1 MKKTIIILAALVC
14 SLVLQAA
21 SYGILVNGKTYYA
34 GTKNQNPGDPSFEE
48 YMVLGLSLT
57 KDDYCQLYNRVSG
70 DSWVV
75 ALDSYSTSDISKSD
89 GKYIIGKTGCYDFYI
104 KLKWEA
110 DQLYVGGNATC
121 KDLQGEDLSAPT
133 PTCPE
138 SYGLLIDGQY
148 HAGTL
153 NEKQTEWKEYML
165 RNVQLN
171 KNQTIQLY
179 DTCNKAAW
187 VMDKFAPT
195 SYEFPIQD
203 GKYIVPEDGTYDFYL
218 KFIYEADEVYIA
230 KHGTYTTAVRDQCT
244 DVLMQAFYNESY
256 QVNNPTYGTDK
267 YGDTKWAT
275 LLTQADS
282 IGKWFDL
289 VWLPPSANGDGMGY
303 HPKNYS
309 NQNSNWGT
317 RAELEALIAALH
329 NAGSKVVA
337 DIVIN
342 HCTGYSS
349 WCDFPE
355 FDFGEYGKFQPDA
368 SYICKN
374 DEVNLNPDAGEC
386 YGAATGPYDDGDNW
400 DGARDWAHDAPK
412 VQAMFKAYLKWMRNV
427 MKYDGFRYDKGDGF
441 NNWHHDNYNKA
452 AGPYIAFMESYNGD
466 DKIIEGI
473 EGANRNL
480 MALDFQ
486 TRWALA
492 RTIPAWHY
500 NECKGSGLLGRGY
513 SRYAVTFIDSHDW
526 FLRPDNENEF
536 GGRGNSMNIKD
547 RLMQA
552 NAFILSMPGLPCI
565 FYPHWN
571 KYSADLK
578 PMIYAR
584 KLAGVHTESAVYD
597 EEAEEG
603 GYKCTVQGKYGW
615 LRLQLGNK
623 TNHSSCGDNAYQ
635 LIAKGDGYAIWVYR
649 EAPIETSISEQQTA
663 TVTRPE
669 KFVKDGR
676 LFIRCGEQVYDI
688 FGNIIK

>member
-1 MKKTIIILAALVC
+1 MA
-14 SLVLQAA
+14 LQAA
-21 SYGILVNGKTYYA
+21 SYGILVNGKTYFA
-34 GTKNQNPGDPSFEE
+34 GTPAGEYEGFQQYLAHVQVKSGDQ
-48 YMVLGLSLT
+48 
-57 KDDYCQLYNRVSG
+57 CQLYDAENKAAWAV
-70 DSWVV
+70 DIN
-75 ALDSYSTSDISKSD
+75 SYSVKGFTRD
-89 GKYIIGKTGCYDFYI
+89 GNKYNVSVDGCFDFYI

-110 DQLYVGGNATC
+110 DELYIGNGSNCGT
-121 KDLQGEDLSAPT
+121 GED
-133 PTCPE
+133 
-138 SYGLLIDGQY
+138 I
-148 HAGTL
+148 
-153 NEKQTEWKEYML
+153 N
-165 RNVQLN
+165 N
-171 KNQTIQLY
+171 I
-179 DTCNKAAW
+179 
-187 VMDKFAPT
+187 
-195 SYEFPIQD
+195 
-203 GKYIVPEDGTYDFYL
+203 YIGAVPP
-218 KFIYEADEVYIA
+218 
-230 KHGTYTTAVRDQCT
+230 RCT

-256 QVNNPTYGTDK
+256 QQNKAEYGTDK
-267 YGDTKWAT
+267 YGDTKWTT
-275 LLTQADS
+275 LLAQADS
-282 IGKWFDL
+282 IGKWIDL

-309 NQNSNWGT
+309 DQNSNWGT

-329 NAGSKVVA
+329 KAGAKVVA

-342 HCTGYSS
+342 HCTGYTS

-368 SYICKN
+368 SYICKD
-374 DEVNLNPDAGEC
+374 DEVNKNPAAGEC
-386 YGAATGPYDDGDNW
+386 YGAATGPNDDGDNW

-412 VQAMFKAYLKWMRNV
+412 VQEMFKAYLRWMREV

-452 AGPYIAFMESYNGD
+452 AKPYIAFMESYNGD
-466 DKIIEGI
+466 DKIIDGI
-473 EGANRNL
+473 KGANYNL

-486 TRWALA
+486 TRWALS

-513 SRYAVTFIDSHDW
+513 SKYAVTFIDSHDW
-526 FLRPDNENEF
+526 FLRSDNENEF

-623 TNHSSCGDNAYQ
+623 TNHSSCGDNAYK

-649 EAPIETSISEQQTA
+649 EAPIGTDNEIIENPTPKVESTKFIEDGKLLI
-663 TVTRPE
+663 RRGE
-669 KFVKDGR
+669 K
-676 LFIRCGEQVYDI
+676 VYDL
-688 FGNIIK
+688 FGNVIK

>member
-1 MKKTIIILAALVC
+1 MALH
-14 SLVLQAA
+14 AA
-21 SYGILVNGKTYYA
+21 SYGILVNGKTYFA
-34 GTKNQNPGDPSFEE
+34 GTPAGEYEGFQQYLAHVQVKSGDQ
-48 YMVLGLSLT
+48 
-57 KDDYCQLYNRVSG
+57 CQLYDAENKAAWAV
-70 DSWVV
+70 DIN
-75 ALDSYSTSDISKSD
+75 SYSVKGFTRD
-89 GKYIIGKTGCYDFYI
+89 GNKYNVSVDGCFDFYI

-110 DQLYVGGNATC
+110 DELYIGNGSNCGT
-121 KDLQGEDLSAPT
+121 GEDINNIYTGA
-133 PTCPE
+133 
-138 SYGLLIDGQY
+138 
-148 HAGTL
+148 
-153 NEKQTEWKEYML
+153 
-165 RNVQLN
+165 
-171 KNQTIQLY
+171 
-179 DTCNKAAW
+179 
-187 VMDKFAPT
+187 
-195 SYEFPIQD
+195 
-203 GKYIVPEDGTYDFYL
+203 VPP
-218 KFIYEADEVYIA
+218 
-230 KHGTYTTAVRDQCT
+230 RCT

-256 QVNNPTYGTDK
+256 QQNKAEYGTDK
-267 YGDTKWAT
+267 YGDTKWTT
-275 LLTQADS
+275 LLAQADS
-282 IGKWFDL
+282 IGKWIDL

-309 NQNSNWGT
+309 DQNSNWGT

-329 NAGSKVVA
+329 KAGAKVVA

-342 HCTGYSS
+342 HCTGYTS

-368 SYICKN
+368 SYICKD
-374 DEVNLNPDAGEC
+374 DEVNKNPAAGEC
-386 YGAATGPYDDGDNW
+386 YGAATGPNDDGDNW

-412 VQAMFKAYLKWMRNV
+412 VQEMFKAYLRWMREV

-452 AGPYIAFMESYNGD
+452 AKPYIAFMESYNGD
-466 DKIIEGI
+466 DKIIDGI
-473 EGANRNL
+473 KGANYNL

-486 TRWALA
+486 TRWALS

-513 SRYAVTFIDSHDW
+513 SKYAVTFIDSHDW
-526 FLRPDNENEF
+526 FLRSDNENEF

-623 TNHSSCGDNAYQ
+623 TNHSSCGDNAYK

-649 EAPIETSISEQQTA
+649 EAPIGTDNEIIESPTPKVEST
-663 TVTRPE
+663 
-669 KFVKDGR
+669 KFIKDGK
-676 LFIRCGEQVYDI
+676 LLIRRGEKVYDI
-688 FGNIIK
+688 FGNVIK

>member
-1 MKKTIIILAALVC
+1 MKKTIIIFAALVC
-14 SLVLQAA
+14 SLALHAA
-21 SYGILVNGKTYYA
+21 SYGILVNGKTYFA
-34 GTKNQNPGDPSFEE
+34 GTPAGEYEGFQQYLAHVQVKSGDQ
-48 YMVLGLSLT
+48 
-57 KDDYCQLYNRVSG
+57 CQLYDAENKAAWAV
-70 DSWVV
+70 DIN
-75 ALDSYSTSDISKSD
+75 SYSVKGFMRD
-89 GKYIIGKTGCYDFYI
+89 GNKYNVSVDGCYDFYI

-110 DQLYVGGNATC
+110 DELYIGNGSNCGT
-121 KDLQGEDLSAPT
+121 GED
-133 PTCPE
+133 
-138 SYGLLIDGQY
+138 I
-148 HAGTL
+148 
-153 NEKQTEWKEYML
+153 N
-165 RNVQLN
+165 N
-171 KNQTIQLY
+171 I
-179 DTCNKAAW
+179 
-187 VMDKFAPT
+187 
-195 SYEFPIQD
+195 
-203 GKYIVPEDGTYDFYL
+203 YIGAVPP
-218 KFIYEADEVYIA
+218 
-230 KHGTYTTAVRDQCT
+230 RCT

-256 QVNNPTYGTDK
+256 QQNKAEYGTDK
-267 YGDTKWAT
+267 YGDTKWTT
-275 LLTQADS
+275 LLAQADS
-282 IGKWFDL
+282 IGKWIDL

-309 NQNSNWGT
+309 DQNSNWGT

-329 NAGSKVVA
+329 KAGAKVVA

-342 HCTGYSS
+342 HCTGYTS

-368 SYICKN
+368 SYICKD
-374 DEVNLNPDAGEC
+374 DEVNKNPAAGDC
-386 YGAATGPYDDGDNW
+386 YGAATGPNDDGDNW

-412 VQAMFKAYLKWMRNV
+412 VQEMFKAYLRWMREV

-452 AGPYIAFMESYNGD
+452 AKPYIAFMECYSGD
-466 DKIIEGI
+466 DKIIDGI
-473 EGANRNL
+473 KGANYNL

-486 TRWALA
+486 TRWALS

-513 SRYAVTFIDSHDW
+513 SKYAVTFIDSHDW
-526 FLRPDNENEF
+526 FLRSDNENEF

-571 KYSADLK
+571 KFSADLK

-623 TNHSSCGDNAYQ
+623 TNHSSCGDNAYK

-649 EAPIETSISEQQTA
+649 EAPIGTDNEIIETPTPKVEST
-663 TVTRPE
+663 
-669 KFVKDGR
+669 KFIKDGK
-676 LFIRCGEQVYDI
+676 LLIRRGEKVYDI
-688 FGNIIK
+688 FGNVIK

>member
-1 MKKTIIILAALVC
+1 MALH
-14 SLVLQAA
+14 AA
-21 SYGILVNGKTYYA
+21 SYGILVNGKTYFA
-34 GTKNQNPGDPSFEE
+34 GTPAGEYEGFQQYLAHVQVKSGDQ
-48 YMVLGLSLT
+48 
-57 KDDYCQLYNRVSG
+57 CQLYDAENKAAWAV
-70 DSWVV
+70 DIN
-75 ALDSYSTSDISKSD
+75 SYSVKGFMRD
-89 GKYIIGKTGCYDFYI
+89 GNKYNVSVDGCYDFYI

-110 DQLYVGGNATC
+110 DELYIGNGSNCGT
-121 KDLQGEDLSAPT
+121 GED
-133 PTCPE
+133 
-138 SYGLLIDGQY
+138 I
-148 HAGTL
+148 
-153 NEKQTEWKEYML
+153 N
-165 RNVQLN
+165 N
-171 KNQTIQLY
+171 I
-179 DTCNKAAW
+179 
-187 VMDKFAPT
+187 
-195 SYEFPIQD
+195 
-203 GKYIVPEDGTYDFYL
+203 YIGAVPP
-218 KFIYEADEVYIA
+218 
-230 KHGTYTTAVRDQCT
+230 RCT

-256 QVNNPTYGTDK
+256 QQNKAEYGTDK
-267 YGDTKWAT
+267 YGDTKWTT
-275 LLTQADS
+275 LLAQADS
-282 IGKWFDL
+282 IGKWIDL

-309 NQNSNWGT
+309 DQNSNWGT

-329 NAGSKVVA
+329 KAGAKVVA

-342 HCTGYSS
+342 HCTGYTS

-368 SYICKN
+368 SYICKD
-374 DEVNLNPDAGEC
+374 DEVNKNPAAGDC
-386 YGAATGPYDDGDNW
+386 YGAATGPNDDGDNW

-412 VQAMFKAYLKWMRNV
+412 VQEMFKAYLRWMREV

-452 AGPYIAFMESYNGD
+452 AKPYIAFMECYSGD
-466 DKIIEGI
+466 DKIIDGI
-473 EGANRNL
+473 KGANYNL

-486 TRWALA
+486 TRWALS

-513 SRYAVTFIDSHDW
+513 SKYAVTFIDSHDW
-526 FLRPDNENEF
+526 FLRSDNENEF

-571 KYSADLK
+571 KFSADLK

-623 TNHSSCGDNAYQ
+623 TNHSSCGDNAYK

-649 EAPIETSISEQQTA
+649 EAPIGTDNEIIETPTPKVEST
-663 TVTRPE
+663 
-669 KFVKDGR
+669 KFIKDGK
-676 LFIRCGEQVYDI
+676 LLIRRGEKVYDI
-688 FGNIIK
+688 FGNVIK

>member
-1 MKKTIIILAALVC
+1 MALH
-14 SLVLQAA
+14 AA
-21 SYGILVNGKTYYA
+21 SYGILVNGKTYFA
-34 GTKNQNPGDPSFEE
+34 GTPAGEYEGFQQYLAHVQVKSGDQ
-48 YMVLGLSLT
+48 
-57 KDDYCQLYNRVSG
+57 CQLYDAENKAAWAV
-70 DSWVV
+70 DIN
-75 ALDSYSTSDISKSD
+75 SYSVKGFTRD
-89 GKYIIGKTGCYDFYI
+89 GNKYNVSVDGCFDFYI

-110 DQLYVGGNATC
+110 DELYIGNGSNCGT
-121 KDLQGEDLSAPT
+121 GEDVNN
-133 PTCPE
+133 
-138 SYGLLIDGQY
+138 I
-148 HAGTL
+148 
-153 NEKQTEWKEYML
+153 
-165 RNVQLN
+165 
-171 KNQTIQLY
+171 
-179 DTCNKAAW
+179 
-187 VMDKFAPT
+187 
-195 SYEFPIQD
+195 
-203 GKYIVPEDGTYDFYL
+203 YIGAVPP
-218 KFIYEADEVYIA
+218 
-230 KHGTYTTAVRDQCT
+230 RCT

-256 QVNNPTYGTDK
+256 QQNKAEYGTDK
-267 YGDTKWAT
+267 YGDTKWTT
-275 LLTQADS
+275 LLAQADS
-282 IGKWFDL
+282 IGKWIDL

-309 NQNSNWGT
+309 DQNSNWGT

-329 NAGSKVVA
+329 KAGAKVVA

-342 HCTGYSS
+342 HCTGYTS

-368 SYICKN
+368 SYICKD
-374 DEVNLNPDAGEC
+374 DEVNKNPAAGEC
-386 YGAATGPYDDGDNW
+386 YGAATGPNDDGDNW

-412 VQAMFKAYLKWMRNV
+412 VQEMFKAYLRWMREV

-452 AGPYIAFMESYNGD
+452 AKPYIAFMESYNGD
-466 DKIIEGI
+466 DKIIDGI
-473 EGANRNL
+473 KGANYNL

-486 TRWALA
+486 TRWALS

-500 NECKGSGLLGRGY
+500 NECQGSGLLGRGY
-513 SRYAVTFIDSHDW
+513 SKYAVTFIDSHDW
-526 FLRPDNENEF
+526 FLRSDNENEF

-571 KYSADLK
+571 KFSADLK

-623 TNHSSCGDNAYQ
+623 TNHSSCGDNAYK

-649 EAPIETSISEQQTA
+649 EAPIGTDNEIIESPTPKAGST
-663 TVTRPE
+663 
-669 KFVKDGR
+669 KFIKDGK
-676 LFIRCGEQVYDI
+676 LLIRRGEKVYDI
-688 FGNIIK
+688 FGNVIK

>member
-1 MKKTIIILAALVC
+1 MKKTIIIFAALVC
-14 SLVLQAA
+14 SLALHAA
-21 SYGILVNGKTYYA
+21 SYGILVNGKTYFA
-34 GTKNQNPGDPSFEE
+34 GTPAGEYEGFQQYLAHVQVKSGDQ
-48 YMVLGLSLT
+48 
-57 KDDYCQLYNRVSG
+57 CQLYDAENKAAWAV
-70 DSWVV
+70 DIN
-75 ALDSYSTSDISKSD
+75 SYSVKGFMRD
-89 GKYIIGKTGCYDFYI
+89 GNKYNVSVDGCYDFYI

-110 DQLYVGGNATC
+110 DELYIGNGSNCGT
-121 KDLQGEDLSAPT
+121 GEDVNN
-133 PTCPE
+133 
-138 SYGLLIDGQY
+138 I
-148 HAGTL
+148 
-153 NEKQTEWKEYML
+153 
-165 RNVQLN
+165 
-171 KNQTIQLY
+171 
-179 DTCNKAAW
+179 
-187 VMDKFAPT
+187 
-195 SYEFPIQD
+195 
-203 GKYIVPEDGTYDFYL
+203 YIGAVPP
-218 KFIYEADEVYIA
+218 
-230 KHGTYTTAVRDQCT
+230 RCT

-256 QVNNPTYGTDK
+256 QQNKAEYGTDK
-267 YGDTKWAT
+267 YGDTKWTT
-275 LLTQADS
+275 LLAQADS
-282 IGKWFDL
+282 IGKWIDL

-309 NQNSNWGT
+309 DQNSNWGT

-329 NAGSKVVA
+329 KAGAKVVA

-342 HCTGYSS
+342 HCTGYTS

-368 SYICKN
+368 SYICKD
-374 DEVNLNPDAGEC
+374 DEVNKNPAAGEC
-386 YGAATGPYDDGDNW
+386 YGAATGPNDDGDNW

-412 VQAMFKAYLKWMRNV
+412 VQEMFKAYLRWMREV

-452 AGPYIAFMESYNGD
+452 AKPYIAFMESYNGD
-466 DKIIEGI
+466 DKIIDGI
-473 EGANRNL
+473 KGANYNL

-486 TRWALA
+486 TRWALS

-513 SRYAVTFIDSHDW
+513 SKYAVTFIDSHDW
-526 FLRPDNENEF
+526 FLRSDNENEF

-623 TNHSSCGDNAYQ
+623 TNHNSCGDNAYK

-649 EAPIETSISEQQTA
+649 EAPIGTDNEIIESPTPKVEST
-663 TVTRPE
+663 
-669 KFVKDGR
+669 KFIKDGK
-676 LFIRCGEQVYDI
+676 LLIRRGENVYDI
-688 FGNIIK
+688 FGNVIK

>member
-14 SLVLQAA
+14 SLALHAA
-21 SYGILVNGKTYYA
+21 SYGILVNGKTYFA
-34 GTKNQNPGDPSFEE
+34 GTPAGEYEGFQQYLAHVQVKSGDQ
-48 YMVLGLSLT
+48 
-57 KDDYCQLYNRVSG
+57 CQLYDAENKAAWAV
-70 DSWVV
+70 DIN
-75 ALDSYSTSDISKSD
+75 SYSVKGFTRD
-89 GKYIIGKTGCYDFYI
+89 GNKYNVSVDGCFDFYI

-110 DQLYVGGNATC
+110 DELYIGNGSNCGT
-121 KDLQGEDLSAPT
+121 GEDINNIYTGA
-133 PTCPE
+133 
-138 SYGLLIDGQY
+138 
-148 HAGTL
+148 
-153 NEKQTEWKEYML
+153 
-165 RNVQLN
+165 
-171 KNQTIQLY
+171 
-179 DTCNKAAW
+179 
-187 VMDKFAPT
+187 
-195 SYEFPIQD
+195 
-203 GKYIVPEDGTYDFYL
+203 VPP
-218 KFIYEADEVYIA
+218 
-230 KHGTYTTAVRDQCT
+230 RCT

-256 QVNNPTYGTDK
+256 QQNKAEYGTDK
-267 YGDTKWAT
+267 YGDTKWTT
-275 LLTQADS
+275 LLAQADS
-282 IGKWFDL
+282 IGKWIDL

-309 NQNSNWGT
+309 DQNSNWGT

-329 NAGSKVVA
+329 KAGAKVVA

-342 HCTGYSS
+342 HCTGYTS

-368 SYICKN
+368 SYICKD
-374 DEVNLNPDAGEC
+374 DEVNKNPAAGEC
-386 YGAATGPYDDGDNW
+386 YGAATGPNDDGDNW

-412 VQAMFKAYLKWMRNV
+412 VQEMFKAYLRWMREV

-452 AGPYIAFMESYNGD
+452 AKPYIAFMESYNGD
-466 DKIIEGI
+466 DKIIDGI
-473 EGANRNL
+473 KGANYNL

-486 TRWALA
+486 TRWALS

-513 SRYAVTFIDSHDW
+513 SKYAVTFIDSHDW
-526 FLRPDNENEF
+526 FLRSDNENEF

-623 TNHSSCGDNAYQ
+623 TNHSSCGDNAYK

-649 EAPIETSISEQQTA
+649 EAPIGTDNEIIESPTPKVEST
-663 TVTRPE
+663 
-669 KFVKDGR
+669 KFIKDGK
-676 LFIRCGEQVYDI
+676 LLIRRGEKVYDI
-688 FGNIIK
+688 FGNVIK

>member
-1 MKKTIIILAALVC
+1 
-14 SLVLQAA
+14 
-21 SYGILVNGKTYYA
+21 
-34 GTKNQNPGDPSFEE
+34 
-48 YMVLGLSLT
+48 
-57 KDDYCQLYNRVSG
+57 
-70 DSWVV
+70 
-75 ALDSYSTSDISKSD
+75 
-89 GKYIIGKTGCYDFYI
+89 
-104 KLKWEA
+104 
-110 DQLYVGGNATC
+110 
-121 KDLQGEDLSAPT
+121 
-133 PTCPE
+133 
-138 SYGLLIDGQY
+138 
-148 HAGTL
+148 
-153 NEKQTEWKEYML
+153 
-165 RNVQLN
+165 
-171 KNQTIQLY
+171 
-179 DTCNKAAW
+179 
-187 VMDKFAPT
+187 
-195 SYEFPIQD
+195 
-203 GKYIVPEDGTYDFYL
+203 
-218 KFIYEADEVYIA
+218 
-230 KHGTYTTAVRDQCT
+230 
-244 DVLMQAFYNESY
+244 
-256 QVNNPTYGTDK
+256 
-267 YGDTKWAT
+267 
-275 LLTQADS
+275 
-282 IGKWFDL
+282 
-289 VWLPPSANGDGMGY
+289 MGY

-309 NQNSNWGT
+309 DQNSNWGT

-329 NAGSKVVA
+329 KAGAKVVA

-342 HCTGYSS
+342 HCTGYTS

-368 SYICKN
+368 SYICKD
-374 DEVNLNPDAGEC
+374 DEVNKNPAAGEC
-386 YGAATGPYDDGDNW
+386 YGAATGPNDDGDNW

-412 VQAMFKAYLKWMRNV
+412 VQEMFKAYLRWMREV

-452 AGPYIAFMESYNGD
+452 AKPYIAFMESYNGD
-466 DKIIEGI
+466 DKIIDGI
-473 EGANRNL
+473 KGANYNL

-486 TRWALA
+486 TRWALS

-513 SRYAVTFIDSHDW
+513 SKYAVTFIDSHDW
-526 FLRPDNENEF
+526 FLRSDNENEF

-623 TNHSSCGDNAYQ
+623 TNHSSCGDNAYK

-649 EAPIETSISEQQTA
+649 EAPIGTDNEIIENPTPKVESTKFIEDGKLLI
-663 TVTRPE
+663 RRGE
-669 KFVKDGR
+669 K
-676 LFIRCGEQVYDI
+676 VYDI
-688 FGNIIK
+688 FGNVIK

>member
-14 SLVLQAA
+14 SLALHAA
-21 SYGILVNGKTYYA
+21 SYGILVNGKTYFA
-34 GTKNQNPGDPSFEE
+34 GTPAGEYEGFQQYLAHVQVKSGDQ
-48 YMVLGLSLT
+48 
-57 KDDYCQLYNRVSG
+57 CQLYDAENKAAWAV
-70 DSWVV
+70 DIN
-75 ALDSYSTSDISKSD
+75 SYSVKGFTRD
-89 GKYIIGKTGCYDFYI
+89 GNKYNVSVDGCFDFYI

-110 DQLYVGGNATC
+110 DELYIGNGSNC
-121 KDLQGEDLSAPT
+121 GSGED
-133 PTCPE
+133 
-138 SYGLLIDGQY
+138 I
-148 HAGTL
+148 
-153 NEKQTEWKEYML
+153 N
-165 RNVQLN
+165 N
-171 KNQTIQLY
+171 I
-179 DTCNKAAW
+179 
-187 VMDKFAPT
+187 
-195 SYEFPIQD
+195 
-203 GKYIVPEDGTYDFYL
+203 YIGAVPP
-218 KFIYEADEVYIA
+218 
-230 KHGTYTTAVRDQCT
+230 RCT

-256 QVNNPTYGTDK
+256 QQNKAEYGTDK
-267 YGDTKWAT
+267 YGDTKWTT
-275 LLTQADS
+275 LLAQADS
-282 IGKWFDL
+282 IGKWIDL

-309 NQNSNWGT
+309 DQNSNWGT

-329 NAGSKVVA
+329 KAGAKVVA

-342 HCTGYSS
+342 HCTGYTS

-368 SYICKN
+368 SYICKD
-374 DEVNLNPDAGEC
+374 DEVNKNPAAGDC
-386 YGAATGPYDDGDNW
+386 YGAATGPNDDGDNW

-412 VQAMFKAYLKWMRNV
+412 VQEMFKAYLRWMREV

-452 AGPYIAFMESYNGD
+452 AKPYIAFMESYNGD
-466 DKIIEGI
+466 DKIIDGI
-473 EGANRNL
+473 KGANYNL

-486 TRWALA
+486 TRWALS

-513 SRYAVTFIDSHDW
+513 SKYAVTFIDSHDW
-526 FLRPDNENEF
+526 FLRSDNENEF

-623 TNHSSCGDNAYQ
+623 TNHSSCGDNAYK

-649 EAPIETSISEQQTA
+649 EAPIGTDNEIIESPTPRVEST
-663 TVTRPE
+663 
-669 KFVKDGR
+669 KFIKDGK
-676 LFIRCGEQVYDI
+676 LLIRRGEKVYDL
-688 FGNIIK
+688 FGNVIK

>member
-1 MKKTIIILAALVC
+1 MALH
-14 SLVLQAA
+14 AA
-21 SYGILVNGKTYYA
+21 SYGILVNGKTYFA
-34 GTKNQNPGDPSFEE
+34 GTPAGEYEGFQQYLAHVQVKSGDQ
-48 YMVLGLSLT
+48 
-57 KDDYCQLYNRVSG
+57 CQLYDAENKAAWAV
-70 DSWVV
+70 DIN
-75 ALDSYSTSDISKSD
+75 SYSVKGFTRD
-89 GKYIIGKTGCYDFYI
+89 GNKYNVSVDGCFDFYI

-110 DQLYVGGNATC
+110 DELYIGNGSNC
-121 KDLQGEDLSAPT
+121 GSGED
-133 PTCPE
+133 
-138 SYGLLIDGQY
+138 I
-148 HAGTL
+148 
-153 NEKQTEWKEYML
+153 N
-165 RNVQLN
+165 N
-171 KNQTIQLY
+171 I
-179 DTCNKAAW
+179 
-187 VMDKFAPT
+187 
-195 SYEFPIQD
+195 
-203 GKYIVPEDGTYDFYL
+203 YIGAVPP
-218 KFIYEADEVYIA
+218 
-230 KHGTYTTAVRDQCT
+230 RCT

-256 QVNNPTYGTDK
+256 QQNKAEYGTDK
-267 YGDTKWAT
+267 YGDTKWTT
-275 LLTQADS
+275 LLAQADS
-282 IGKWFDL
+282 IGKWIDL

-309 NQNSNWGT
+309 DQNSNWGT

-329 NAGSKVVA
+329 KAGAKVVA

-342 HCTGYSS
+342 HCTGYTS

-368 SYICKN
+368 SYICKD
-374 DEVNLNPDAGEC
+374 DEVNKNPAAGDC
-386 YGAATGPYDDGDNW
+386 YGAATGPNDDGDNW

-412 VQAMFKAYLKWMRNV
+412 VQEMFKAYLRWMREV

-452 AGPYIAFMESYNGD
+452 AKPYIAFMESYNGD
-466 DKIIEGI
+466 DKIIDGI
-473 EGANRNL
+473 KGANYNL

-486 TRWALA
+486 TRWALS

-513 SRYAVTFIDSHDW
+513 SKYAVTFIDSHDW
-526 FLRPDNENEF
+526 FLRSDNENEF

-623 TNHSSCGDNAYQ
+623 TNHSSCGDNAYK

-649 EAPIETSISEQQTA
+649 EAPIGTDNEIIESPTPRVEST
-663 TVTRPE
+663 
-669 KFVKDGR
+669 KFIKDGK
-676 LFIRCGEQVYDI
+676 LLIRRGEKVYDL
-688 FGNIIK
+688 FGNVIK